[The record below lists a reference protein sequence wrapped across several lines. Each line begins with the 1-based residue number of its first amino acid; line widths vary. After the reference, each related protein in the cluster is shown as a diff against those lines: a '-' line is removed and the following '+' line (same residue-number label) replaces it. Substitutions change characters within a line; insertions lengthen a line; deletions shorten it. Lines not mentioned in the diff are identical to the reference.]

1 MDKLET
7 ICARIKDLRGFSDY
21 SVEDFAAKLNMSA
34 GEYRDYESGAKDIP
48 IGLLYN
54 IAAALQIDPSVILF
68 GKNATKKYA
77 AVVLAG
83 KGTEIERYAG
93 YSFVSL
99 NSDFIDR
106 TMEPMLV
113 TIKAGVSPEP
123 VKHRGQEFNYVLKGS
138 LRVIVGEKEHYLK
151 TGDSIYF
158 DATLPHAQIAMEEE
172 AEFLT
177 VIQK

>member
-1 MDKLET
+1 M
-7 ICARIKDLRGFSDY
+7 ICARIKDLRQFSDY
-21 SVEDFAAKLNMSA
+21 SIEEFAAKLNMSA
-34 GEYRDYESGAKDIP
+34 AEYSDYESGIKDIP
-48 IGLLYN
+48 IGLLYT
-54 IAAALQIDPSVILF
+54 IASTLQIEPSVILF
-68 GKNATKKYA
+68 GKNATKRYA

-99 NSDFIDR
+99 NSDFIDPA
-106 TMEPMLV
+106 MEPMLV
-113 TIKAGVSPEP
+113 TIKAGVLPEP

-138 LRVIVGEKEHYLK
+138 LRVIVGEKEYYLK

-158 DATLPHAQIAMEEE
+158 DASLPHAQIAMEEE

>member
-1 MDKLET
+1 MDDLQI
-7 ICARIKDLRGFSDY
+7 ICNRIKDLREFSDY
-21 SVEDFAAKLNMSA
+21 TQGQFAAKLNISEA
-34 GEYRDYESGAKDIP
+34 EYADYESGVKDIP

-54 IAAALQIDPSVILF
+54 IATALQIDPSVILF
-68 GKNATKKYA
+68 GKNATKRSA
-77 AVVLAG
+77 AVVYAG
-83 KGTEIERYAG
+83 KGRQIERYKG

-106 TMEPMLV
+106 ELEPMLV
-113 TIKAGVSPEP
+113 TIEEGATPETVSH
-123 VKHRGQEFNYVLKGS
+123 KGQEFNYVIKGS
-138 LRVIVGEKEHYLK
+138 LRVIVGEKEYYLR

-158 DATLPHAQIAMEEE
+158 DATLPHAQIAMEAA

>member
-1 MDKLET
+1 MDKLEM
-7 ICARIKDLRGFSDY
+7 ICARIKDLREFSDY
-21 SVEDFAAKLNMSA
+21 TVSDFASKLNMSA
-34 GEYRDYESGAKDIP
+34 AEYQDYETGIKDIP

-54 IAAALQIDPSVILF
+54 IATTLQIDPSVILF

-77 AVVLAG
+77 AVVCAG
-83 KGTEIERYAG
+83 KGTEIERYDG

-113 TIKAGVSPEP
+113 TIKEGTTPEP
-123 VKHRGQEFNYVLKGS
+123 VQHRGQEFNYVLKGS

-151 TGDSIYF
+151 TGDSIYY
-158 DATLPHAQIAMEEE
+158 DASLPHAQIAMERQ
-172 AEFLT
+172 AEFIT